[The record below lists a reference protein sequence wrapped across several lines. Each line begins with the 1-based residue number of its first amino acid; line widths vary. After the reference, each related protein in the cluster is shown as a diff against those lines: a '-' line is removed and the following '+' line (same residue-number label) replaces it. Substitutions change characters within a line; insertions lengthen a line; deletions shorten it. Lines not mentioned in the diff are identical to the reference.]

1 MMSEAYNDAYATCK
15 ETSAALRIA
24 HPALD
29 PEAIS
34 AQLHLTPSWAWRK
47 GEPKE
52 PRQRPARIG
61 MWALDTDGVVASRD
75 LRRHLDWLLDHLHDK
90 GAILDQ
96 LRQQGYAIDVF
107 STWVRLGG
115 TGGPTLS
122 PRNMRGLADLSLE
135 LQFEFWAVDED
146 EDEDEDASPP

>member
-1 MMSEAYNDAYATCK
+1 MVDEYDDTYATCK
-15 ETSAALRIA
+15 ETSALLRIA

-29 PEAIS
+29 PATLSE
-34 AQLHLTPSWAWRK
+34 QLQLTPARAWRK

-52 PRQRPARIG
+52 PKHRPARIG
-61 MWALDTDGVVASRD
+61 MWILDTYGVVASRD

-96 LRQQGYAIDVF
+96 LRQQEYAIDVF

-115 TGGPTLS
+115 TGGPMLS